1 MPSIGF
7 DGREHDARDDI
18 AYRRNLILLFFFAD
32 LIYWAIALNL
42 LSPQLYAQVMSPFPY
57 AYGGPDIVVSGLI
70 IANVPFAAVLA
81 AIHILKIPE
90 REVASWFVWIL
101 IAKGLGSVTALLVQ
115 SVLITL

>member
-7 DGREHDARDDI
+7 DGREHDARDDF

-42 LSPQLYAQVMSPFPY
+42 LSP
-57 AYGGPDIVVSGLI
+57 
-70 IANVPFAAVLA
+70 
-81 AIHILKIPE
+81 
-90 REVASWFVWIL
+90 
-101 IAKGLGSVTALLVQ
+101 LGSVTALLVQ